1 MKKVLVLTGMAGFI
15 GMNLL
20 KALVKEYNILHSYSD
35 VISIDKMGY
44 ATKYNSLEYYKICD
58 LNCIIS
64 IDENINDL
72 NAPNVGNRLC
82 YRPDRVK
89 DVQYDV
95 VSLASESHVDNSIKN
110 PYGIFVENVNIPVNL
125 VQWLGRENINK
136 YVHISTDEVYGD
148 LPVDCTYENWFD
160 LNSPLHP
167 NNPYSASKAAQDCFL
182 LSLKH
187 TFGLNLKMIRLA
199 NQFGPYQHPEKMLPA
214 TVLRAVQGQPIKI
227 YGKGLNVR
235 QWTPVVDSVNVI
247 MDVISGKIEA
257 DLTHIANIVGAVN
270 NNDVVQVWRDILE
283 KDFRI
288 YTTTEFVEDRKGH
301 DLMYAIKTNVEVNK
315 HFRTNETRFMETI
328 AHYIMNKD
336 NYLRKIQ

>member
-20 KALVKEYNILHSYSD
+20 KALVKENTLLRSYSD
-35 VISIDKMGY
+35 IISIDKMGY
-44 ATKYNSLEYYKICD
+44 ATTCNSLEYYKICY

-64 IDENINDL
+64 VDENINDL
-72 NAPNVGNRLC
+72 NAPNVINRLC
-82 YRPDRVK
+82 FRPDK
-89 DVQYDV
+89 LNDVRYDV

-110 PYGIFVENVNIPVNL
+110 PYGIFVENVNIPVSL
-125 VQWLGRENINK
+125 VQWLGITNINK

-148 LPVDCTYENWFD
+148 LPIDCKFEDWFD
-160 LNSPLHP
+160 LDSPLHP

-214 TVLRAVQGQPIKI
+214 TILRAIQGQPIKI

-247 MDVISGKIEA
+247 IDVISGKIN
-257 DLTHIANIVGAVN
+257 DNLTHIANIVGAIN
-270 NNDVVQVWRDILE
+270 NNDVVEIWRDILE
-283 KDFRI
+283 KDFKI
-288 YTTTEFVEDRKGH
+288 FTTTEFIEDRKGH
-301 DLMYAIKTNVEVNK
+301 DLMYAIKTTVDVNK
-315 HFRTNETRFMETI
+315 CFSSNNSRFMETI

-336 NYLRKIQ
+336 NYLRKS